1 MRIEAS
7 RIAQAIGNDLA
18 SAREEEQDHVR
29 NVRALEQKSLAQ
41 SRDELRL
48 LELDREAQAS
58 RLLHETF
65 LTRLNET
72 SAQETLQGA
81 SARLLTAAEAP
92 GMPDT
97 LSRKVIL
104 AAGVLGLA
112 VGLGLV
118 RLMEVLTNTFRS
130 VGELKSQT
138 GFPVLA
144 ALPEVGRRMHRT
156 KLLEHLRRRPSSA
169 LPEAIRNLRT
179 SILFSNVDRPPKVV
193 MFTSTVPREG
203 KSTTA
208 VLFAQTSEQM
218 GRSGI
223 VVECDLRLPTL
234 GQLFGKQENGPGL
247 LAVLEG
253 TADLDAAICRD
264 QETGL
269 HLLMVQP
276 GDQAIQ
282 LNAADILMS
291 RRFGALID
299 TLRHRYELV
308 VLDTPPTL
316 LVTDARVVTS
326 LVDAVI
332 YVVRWDHTPRGAVK
346 EGLRELTSVNAPIAG
361 MVMTMV
367 REEQAGPYAY
377 GHYRGQYKD
386 YYSS

>member
-1 MRIEAS
+1 
-7 RIAQAIGNDLA
+7 
-18 SAREEEQDHVR
+18 
-29 NVRALEQKSLAQ
+29 
-41 SRDELRL
+41 
-48 LELDREAQAS
+48 
-58 RLLHETF
+58 
-65 LTRLNET
+65 
-72 SAQETLQGA
+72 
-81 SARLLTAAEAP
+81 
-92 GMPDT
+92 
-97 LSRKVIL
+97 
-104 AAGVLGLA
+104 
-112 VGLGLV
+112 
-118 RLMEVLTNTFRS
+118 
-130 VGELKSQT
+130 
-138 GFPVLA
+138 
-144 ALPEVGRRMHRT
+144 MHRT
-156 KLLEHLRRRPSSA
+156 KLLEHLRRRPNSA
-169 LPEAIRNLRT
+169 LAEAIRNLRT

-208 VLFAQTSEQM
+208 VLIAQTSEQM

-276 GDQAIQ
+276 GDQGIQ

-332 YVVRWDHTPRGAVK
+332 YVVRWDHTPSGAVK

-367 REEQAGPYAY
+367 REERAVQAGLDAY
-377 GHYRGQYKD
+377 GYYRGQYKD